1 MKTILVP
8 TDFSDYALF
17 ALKAASCIARKVN
30 AKIILAHVYNLPS
43 DGIEMYHYIDQY
55 YKEIKTSATKKL
67 NELALKKFLKGI
79 TVEKLILTDILMW
92 EIVTLDR
99 FKNVDLI
106 VLGSH
111 GKSGFNRVFIGS
123 NTEKIVRLAGA
134 PVLTIKNEPEDFEVK
149 HMVFASDFNDESYYA
164 FEKIKSFADIYDS
177 HIDLLKVITPREFE
191 TTRQSAKLMNDF
203 VFKFNL
209 KKYSVNIYNDYNI
222 EQGIIDFSDE
232 TNADLVALETHGRTG
247 IAHLI
252 LGSLT
257 ESLVKHESRP
267 VLSIKMVHH
276 SEYGKKL
283 QEANKDYQNWG
294 AE

>member
-1 MKTILVP
+1 
-8 TDFSDYALF
+8 
-17 ALKAASCIARKVN
+17 
-30 AKIILAHVYNLPS
+30 
-43 DGIEMYHYIDQY
+43 
-55 YKEIKTSATKKL
+55 
-67 NELALKKFLKGI
+67 
-79 TVEKLILTDILMW
+79 
-92 EIVTLDR
+92 
-99 FKNVDLI
+99 
-106 VLGSH
+106 
-111 GKSGFNRVFIGS
+111 
-123 NTEKIVRLAGA
+123 
-134 PVLTIKNEPEDFEVK
+134 
-149 HMVFASDFNDESYYA
+149 MVFASDFNDESYYA

-283 QEANKDYQNWG
+283 QETNKDYQNWG

>member
-134 PVLTIKNEPEDFEVK
+134 PG
-149 HMVFASDFNDESYYA
+149 AYY
-164 FEKIKSFADIYDS
+164 
-177 HIDLLKVITPREFE
+177 
-191 TTRQSAKLMNDF
+191 
-203 VFKFNL
+203 
-209 KKYSVNIYNDYNI
+209 
-222 EQGIIDFSDE
+222 
-232 TNADLVALETHGRTG
+232 
-247 IAHLI
+247 
-252 LGSLT
+252 
-257 ESLVKHESRP
+257 
-267 VLSIKMVHH
+267 
-276 SEYGKKL
+276 
-283 QEANKDYQNWG
+283 
-294 AE
+294 